1 MNWSWPKL
9 WVGETGGWWR
19 VLITLAFSAL
29 GVVLG
34 LLLYTQASLS
44 GIKEALKNEPA
55 HVHEIATLIA
65 TLLITGLGL
74 IGCLLGVR
82 FVHHKPIARVF
93 TDGRTFE
100 TRLALQSAAVWAVLW
115 LGFTLPLPGA
125 WAGLIQR
132 TSEIPLAWWPIIFVL
147 AVAAMTAG
155 RVTEEVLFR
164 GYLLTRVA
172 AWVKRPWLAVGIV
185 AVGFCLVHQG
195 NPAAR
200 VAITLFGI
208 VWGAA
213 CVRAG
218 TLAPMIGAHV
228 LHDTFN
234 ILLQPRNQLNEA
246 NASTSWLEVGLIA
259 PALAIWLGWL
269 FWATRERQSTN
280 RSSTLQVQATVPRRI
295 ET

>member
-19 VLITLAFSAL
+19 VSITLAFSAL

-44 GIKEALKNEPA
+44 GFKEALKNEPA
-55 HVHEIATLIA
+55 HVQEIVPLIA

-74 IGCLLGVR
+74 TGCLLGVR
-82 FVHHKPIARVF
+82 FVHHKPIASVF

-100 TRLALQSAAVWAVLW
+100 MRLALQSAAVWAVLW
-115 LGFTLPLPGA
+115 LGVTLPLPGA
-125 WAGLIQR
+125 WAGLVQR
-132 TSEIPLAWWPIIFVL
+132 TREIPPTWWPIIIIL
-147 AVAAMTAG
+147 SIAAMTAG
-155 RVTEEVLFR
+155 RTAEEVLFR
-164 GYLLTRVA
+164 GYLLTRVG
-172 AWVKRPWLAVGIV
+172 AWVKRPWLAIGIV
-185 AVGFCLVHQG
+185 AVAFSLLHRG
-195 NPAAR
+195 NPAAKT
-200 VAITLFGI
+200 AITLFGI

-234 ILLQPRNQLNEA
+234 ILLQPRDQLNKA

-259 PALAIWLGWL
+259 AALAIWFGWL
-269 FWATRERQSTN
+269 LWATRERQSII
-280 RSSTLQVQATVPRRI
+280 RSSTQQVEATVPRRI
-295 ET
+295 EI